1 MPPTL
6 HPYLK
11 RGLDIDASSVHPSDL
26 VEDLPTEQHDARDE
40 SAKRRRVEAIALQY
54 LKGRAPL
61 ILTAR
66 LKGPFNSKEWRN
78 PWAEKQKEG
87 LDGPSNDAVRQA
99 HAQRE
104 TRSKAPQVPSPE
116 ASRAVGHTEEQY
128 SQSELEPLPA
138 TAPIPDDEDH
148 SGGTEFFSV
157 DTEQFIA
164 NNSPINPF
172 WLRRPATNI
181 SFPANSQTDKSPSR
195 IRKRDH
201 RYSSR
206 KSLQLALPKE
216 PLGGPPVP
224 IRATPPDGWRSSA
237 SASMDISSV
246 TRPATAI
253 RHHTTEQSPS
263 YAPSAKDVPDSSRLR
278 EDSAQEEEARSS
290 QAAQYAQIEA
300 AAETPTSL
308 LRDSTVVPPNS
319 QIPHPLYAQS
329 FDSLVPATT
338 YKMASTVQ
346 VPQSSPTRG
355 PVEPGSQNGPSHEDT
370 QRSARRLVSSM
381 PKSTMKQKRPSVNH
395 TIAEAPG
402 SPKKQRHDQVA
413 SPAPDSSTGF
423 MYRRVGQP
431 KNGIGNLPRTKP
443 RAVSFSSSSP
453 PKKKTRDNPKAP
465 LKITAPADEA
475 DEADV
480 AKRLLADVAANA
492 AEVSTVQEQQ
502 HEAGE
507 EEEPRK
513 DDQQESY
520 KSRQSQYSTQ
530 AAMLLAQLEF
540 QEDSSQSS
548 ISSATLRPWSQP
560 AQNTPPPLLPQPSPA
575 ITPLW
580 VFNPHMELSISDLA
594 GNSVL
599 DGPPISTQDL
609 FNAASPFA
617 FSTVKKTSQRPQ
629 RNSMR
634 FALTK
639 MNESMGAKSPTPL
652 VERVPLKEKNTS
664 TMWSFTHE
672 KSSMNSS
679 KPISQSPQRTTNNVE
694 LPQLDFHTSLD
705 FGPNADFTDYFLKG
719 LNNEP

>member
-11 RGLDIDASSVHPSDL
+11 RGLDFDASPVHPSDL
-26 VEDLPTEQHDARDE
+26 VENRPAEHHDAQDE
-40 SAKRRRVEAIALQY
+40 SAKRKRVEAVALQY

-66 LKGPFNSKEWRN
+66 LKGPFKEWQN
-78 PWAEKQKEG
+78 LWAEKQKEG
-87 LDGPSNDAVRQA
+87 RNGVSKDAVRQA
-99 HAQRE
+99 QAQRK
-104 TRSKAPQVPSPE
+104 TRSKAPQVSSPE
-116 ASRAVGHTEEQY
+116 APRAVGHSEEHLY

-206 KSLQLALPKE
+206 KSLQLAQPKE
-216 PLGGPPVP
+216 PLGGPQLP
-224 IRATPPDGWRSSA
+224 IRATPPGDLRSSA
-237 SASMDISSV
+237 SASMDISSAA
-246 TRPATAI
+246 RPATVI
-253 RHHTTEQSPS
+253 KHQTTKPSPPHG
-263 YAPSAKDVPDSSRLR
+263 PSAKDVPDSSRLR
-278 EDSAQEEEARSS
+278 EDSVQEEEARSS
-290 QAAQYAQIEA
+290 QAAQHAQIEA
-300 AAETPTSL
+300 AVETPTSL
-308 LRDSTVVPPNS
+308 LSLLRDSTAIPS
-319 QIPHPLYAQS
+319 DAQMPHPLRAGS
-329 FDSLVPATT
+329 FDCLVPATT
-338 YKMASTVQ
+338 YKMPSTVQ
-346 VPQSSPTRG
+346 VPQSSPTRVPIG
-355 PVEPGSQNGPSHEDT
+355 AGSQNGPSREDI
-370 QRSARRLVSSM
+370 QRSAERLVSSM
-381 PKSTMKQKRPSVNH
+381 PKSMIKQKGPSNDRTV
-395 TIAEAPG
+395 TKGP
-402 SPKKQRHDQVA
+402 SLSKKQQHDQVA

-423 MYRRVGQP
+423 MYRRVGQT

-453 PKKKTRDNPKAP
+453 PKKIKNSHEAP
-465 LKITAPADEA
+465 LDTIAPVEEDRVPEGF
-475 DEADV
+475 
-480 AKRLLADVAANA
+480 ANVVSA
-492 AEVSTVQEQQ
+492 AEETAVQEA
-502 HEAGE
+502 EYEVVEE

-520 KSRQSQYSTQ
+520 RSRQSQYSTQ

-540 QEDSSQSS
+540 QEDSSQLS

-560 AQNTPPPLLPQPSPA
+560 AQNTPTPLLPQPSPA
-575 ITPLW
+575 ITPLS
-580 VFNPHMELSISDLA
+580 VFNARTDLSFSDLA
-594 GNSVL
+594 GNSAL

-617 FSTVKKTSQRPQ
+617 FSTVKKKSQRP
-629 RNSMR
+629 RRTSMR

-639 MNESMGAKSPTPL
+639 LSESVTAKSPTPL
-652 VERVPLKEKNTS
+652 VERVPLKEMNTS

-672 KSSMNSS
+672 KSPMNSS
-679 KPISQSPQRTTNNVE
+679 KPTSQSPKCTTNDVE
-694 LPQLDFHTSLD
+694 LPQLDFHTPLD
-705 FGPNADFTDYFLKG
+705 FGPNADFTDYLLKG
-719 LNNEP
+719 FEQ